1 MKLEWLG
8 EYRDFVAT
16 LFRAGNAYS
25 QIVRQQTVKGDNH
38 SFGPCEI
45 QIMEHIIEYGDQNK
59 NMAWYARQLGM
70 QPSTFSKTIKKI
82 ESQGIVEKYRS
93 SDNKKNVILRLS
105 KTGMDEYEQYSKYAY
120 NVWFKDLFA
129 LLDKMQPQEIQ
140 RCMEVIS
147 LWGSWCSDISEKD
160 EPELTRI
167 VQ

>member
-59 NMAWYARQLGM
+59 NMAKHI
-70 QPSTFSKTIKKI
+70 FKN
-82 ESQGIVEKYRS
+82 
-93 SDNKKNVILRLS
+93 NKE
-105 KTGMDEYEQYSKYAY
+105 T
-120 NVWFKDLFA
+120 
-129 LLDKMQPQEIQ
+129 
-140 RCMEVIS
+140 
-147 LWGSWCSDISEKD
+147 
-160 EPELTRI
+160 
-167 VQ
+167 